1 MIKRIKKYT
10 RYRDYYYF
18 KAFEVYGAFGI
29 SVIFSAL
36 LFSCFN
42 FYDNFDMYQDA
53 IGQIICV
60 IIGGEFTLIGM
71 SLAGM
76 AIIVSVFS
84 PDVLRVINK
93 VDKKD
98 TINRVLS
105 QFEFSAFNLAVQI
118 GYLLFIYLLIAS
130 DKNKID
136 QVYFKV
142 IFGVIIYHFFFNL
155 FYIIAL
161 IENCIKINEIKNT
174 INKIYE
180 VEKTTVDRANELRID
195 YILAIVLEEK
205 GISKNDMLKT
215 LYNMIDKTKE
225 TNEKELKEYLGRY
238 YR

>member
-1 MIKRIKKYT
+1 
-10 RYRDYYYF
+10 
-18 KAFEVYGAFGI
+18 
-29 SVIFSAL
+29 
-36 LFSCFN
+36 
-42 FYDNFDMYQDA
+42 MYQDA

-142 IFGVIIYHFFFNL
+142 IFGVITYHFFFNL